1 MANDS
6 EIKMIATIDD
16 KNFLTK
22 ITKLKQKL
30 LSFAKDAESLK
41 KFSSI
46 AVGLNSALGFTT
58 FRNQQVVKVEV

>member
-22 ITKLKQKL
+22 IMKLKQKL
-30 LSFAKDAESLK
+30 LSFAFDDLLISEGRK
-41 KFSSI
+41 
-46 AVGLNSALGFTT
+46 TP
-58 FRNQQVVKVEV
+58 